1 MKMTALRRFIVFWGS
16 HGILRQD
23 KGSNEAKQDLLVILL
38 PHQELDEGFT
48 SIQKSQNDLIRV
60 WACKVLGYFH
70 FLSTWAWMYTCKASW
85 PNEMILL
92 YVEKEQNLWLPLRGP
107 LPTKEWSLN
116 IGTLNQTALA
126 ESSGACMKAFHSSM
140 TLLFRCGNTPFRREN
155 PLEGILEFEWL
166 WLLVATRSIFF

>member
-1 MKMTALRRFIVFWGS
+1 MTFHRVLRD

-23 KGSNEAKQDLLVILL
+23 KGSNEPKQDLLVILL

-48 SIQKSQNDLIRV
+48 STQKSQNDLIKL

-70 FLSTWAWMYTCKASW
+70 FSSTWACGWMYTCKASW

-140 TLLFRCGNTPFRREN
+140 TLLFRCGNTPFRCEN
-155 PLEGILEFEWL
+155 PLERILEFEWL